1 MQEGHLVMSV
11 KERLRKSVLEQV
23 ARGEISLA
31 CASAQLGLT
40 YRHTRRVMRRYRQEG
55 DAGLVNR
62 SRGRVSARRR
72 PESFREKVLGVYRD
86 TLTGMGP
93 TLAAEKLAQWGLA
106 VDHETL
112 RRWLVADGQWQRRRK
127 RGRHRQRR
135 ERKAHFGEMVQFDGS
150 HHAWFGPEHPRCCLM
165 NLVDDATGISQGW
178 MDGQETTEAAMRSV
192 WRWVERYGIPASL
205 YVDRKNVYVTDRPPT
220 PEEQL
225 AGQTP
230 LTAFGVACQKLGIAL
245 ITAHSPQA
253 KGRVERKHA
262 VYQDRLVHE
271 LRLSNIKTIDGA
283 NTVIDD
289 DFDAHVNQLFAY
301 EPRNPND
308 AHRPVPPDLDLRDV
322 FCFDETRTVA
332 KDWTVSH
339 HGQTYQILRL
349 NSPLPKPGQKLIV
362 RTWLDASIHLICRSH
377 PLVFNILPE
386 PAPRLRDAPAKK
398 IKSPRGSKTKYKPAC
413 DHPWR
418 RAAAPRR

>member
-1 MQEGHLVMSV
+1 MSV
-11 KERLRKSVLEQV
+11 KERLRKSVLERV
-23 ARGEISLA
+23 VRGEISLVL
-31 CASAQLGLT
+31 ASEQLGLS
-40 YRHTRRVMRRYRQEG
+40 YRQMRRVMRRYRMEG
-55 DAGLVNR
+55 DAGLVHC
-62 SRGRVSARRR
+62 SRGRASSRRR
-72 PESFREKVLGVYRD
+72 PEAFREKVLGMCRD
-86 TLTGMGP
+86 TLQGMGP
-93 TLAAEKLAQWGLA
+93 TLAAEKLSQWGLE

-135 ERKAHFGEMVQFDGS
+135 ERKARFGEMVQFDGS
-150 HHAWFGPEHPRCCLM
+150 HHAWFGPEHPPCCLM

-178 MDGQETTEAAMRSV
+178 MAGQETTEAAMRSV

-205 YVDRKNVYVTDRPPT
+205 YTDRKNVYVTDRPPT
-220 PEEQL
+220 LEEQL
-225 AGQTP
+225 AGEAP
-230 LTAFGVACQKLGIAL
+230 LTAFGAACKKLGIAL

-271 LRLSNIKTIDGA
+271 LRLSSITTIDGA

-308 AHRPVPPDLDLRDV
+308 AHRPVPPALDLRDV

-349 NSPLPKPGQKLIV
+349 NSPLPKPGHKVLV
-362 RTWLDASIHLICRSH
+362 RTWLDGSLHVLYRGH
-377 PLVFNILPE
+377 GLVFNVLPE
-386 PAPRLRDAPAKK
+386 PPPRLRDAPAKK
-398 IKSPRGSKTKYKPAC
+398 TSPPRATRKRCKPAY

-418 RAAAPRR
+418 RAAASRK